1 LNPELK
7 SVRFYNYIKTINKEI
22 LELSHACGYEH
33 PSQFTM
39 EDIEI
44 SMGDN
49 NRTIPLS
56 QAYGYQ
62 KTEVVFGGF

>member
-1 LNPELK
+1 
-7 SVRFYNYIKTINKEI
+7 
-22 LELSHACGYEH
+22 
-33 PSQFTM
+33 M

-62 KTEVVFGGF
+62 KTAVVFGGF